1 MNTVV
6 ELPNS
11 LPIGTR
17 LAEFEIREVIGEGG
31 FGIVYLAFDHSLQR
45 TVAIKEYMPSALA
58 SRSSDHTVSVRSKRH
73 AEAFGAGLRS
83 FINEARLLA
92 QFDHPALVKV
102 YRFWELHGTA
112 YMAMRYYEG
121 RTFKAVVRDNPELVN
136 EAWLKRLLQPV
147 LGALEALYAAKI
159 LHRDVSP
166 ENIMIQPDGQP
177 VLLDFGAARQIVQ
190 DMAQSLTVILKP
202 GFAPVEQYADDESM
216 RQGPWTDI
224 YSLSAVMY
232 AAVTGKAPPAAVA
245 RMLNDPI
252 EPLAV
257 SGWPGYGAQFLE
269 AIDRGMAV
277 RPEIRPQSIAEFAA
291 LLGLEGASPAA
302 APTSAPGGAARS
314 VAAAGSGSASS
325 GATHAGGVA
334 AAAGHTV
341 PAADANAAASPV
353 AANAGGAAP
362 GRAMHATPAGTG
374 ADAPPAAARGDAKAG
389 GAALPAAGGTRSTT
403 TSRDDNSGTGSASRA
418 ARNGSANADASKSDP
433 GKRSSR
439 SKTAT
444 SAAGKS
450 ATQGGKQATPAGPA
464 RRPSHTLVGA
474 GVAALVMVIAG
485 IAWFSSGSPVAPAAS
500 ETAPGAAQAARL
512 AADGAAPSAATLA
525 PAVPAAA
532 ASVPAT
538 AAANSVPAAPN
549 AAASAAASAASSGE
563 AAAPSSGTLAIA
575 VQPWATI
582 YVDGVEKGI
591 TPPLKKLT
599 LPPGE
604 HEVRLENPNFPAHVQ
619 KVTVDGRKPVT
630 IKHDFGK

>member
-1 MNTVV
+1 MNKAV

-17 LAEFEIREVIGEGG
+17 VAEFEIREVIGEGG

-58 SRSSDHTVSVRSKRH
+58 ARANDNTVTVRSKRH

-102 YRFWELHGTA
+102 YRFWESHGTA

-121 RTFKAVVRDNPELVN
+121 RTFKSVVRDNPELVN

-147 LGALEALYAAKI
+147 LGALEALYAAQI

-232 AAVTGKAPPAAVA
+232 AAITGKAPPAAVA

-252 EPLAV
+252 EPLAI
-257 SGWPGYGAQFLE
+257 SGREGYSNQFLE

-277 RPEIRPQSIAEFAA
+277 RPEIRPQSIAEFSA
-291 LLGLEGASPAA
+291 LLGFDAAAPAAVAPAAETSSAPAA
-302 APTSAPGGAARS
+302 AEGAVEAAEASAAKAASESAARRSRARSARNAEKGAPGSAEA
-314 VAAAGSGSASS
+314 SASS
-325 GATHAGGVA
+325 
-334 AAAGHTV
+334 
-341 PAADANAAASPV
+341 SP
-353 AANAGGAAP
+353 
-362 GRAMHATPAGTG
+362 
-374 ADAPPAAARGDAKAG
+374 
-389 GAALPAAGGTRSTT
+389 
-403 TSRDDNSGTGSASRA
+403 SAS
-418 ARNGSANADASKSDP
+418 SPFDS

-439 SKTAT
+439 NKTSSK
-444 SAAGKS
+444 S
-450 ATQGGKQATPAGPA
+450 GKQALPVA
-464 RRPSHTLVGA
+464 RSSRPSTN
-474 GVAALVMVIAG
+474 MIAG
-485 IAWFSSGSPVAPAAS
+485 GLCALALLVVGISWFADGSPVKPAAPEVAS
-500 ETAPGAAQAARL
+500 AQ
-512 AADGAAPSAATLA
+512 
-525 PAVPAAA
+525 VPAAA
-532 ASVPAT
+532 SASGEASAT
-538 AAANSVPAAPN
+538 AAA
-549 AAASAAASAASSGE
+549 ASAVAVASAPEADPLAAVAGGSANASASAGAVPVATPVE
-563 AAAPSSGTLAIA
+563 QAAPSTAAATAAPAPTTGTLSIA

-582 YVDGVEKGI
+582 YVDGVQKGI

-599 LPPGE
+599 LPLGE
-604 HEVRLENPNFPAHVQ
+604 HEVRLENPNFPAYVQ
-619 KVTVDGRKPVT
+619 KINVDAKKPVT
-630 IKHDFGK
+630 IKHDFGQ

>member
-1 MNTVV
+1 MNKAV

-17 LAEFEIREVIGEGG
+17 VAEFEIREVIGEGG

-58 SRSSDHTVSVRSKRH
+58 ARANDNTVTVRSKRH

-102 YRFWELHGTA
+102 YRFWESHGTA

-121 RTFKAVVRDNPELVN
+121 RTFKSVVRDNPELVN

-147 LGALEALYAAKI
+147 LGALEALYAAQI

-232 AAVTGKAPPAAVA
+232 AAITGKAPPAAVA

-252 EPLAV
+252 EPLAI
-257 SGWPGYGAQFLE
+257 SGREGYSNQFLE

-277 RPEIRPQSIAEFAA
+277 RPEIRPQSIAEFSA
-291 LLGLEGASPAA
+291 LLGFDAAAPAA
-302 APTSAPGGAARS
+302 AAPAAETSSAPAAAEGAAEAAEASAAKAASESAARRS
-314 VAAAGSGSASS
+314 RARSARNAEKGAPGSAEASASS
-325 GATHAGGVA
+325 
-334 AAAGHTV
+334 
-341 PAADANAAASPV
+341 SP
-353 AANAGGAAP
+353 
-362 GRAMHATPAGTG
+362 
-374 ADAPPAAARGDAKAG
+374 
-389 GAALPAAGGTRSTT
+389 
-403 TSRDDNSGTGSASRA
+403 SAS
-418 ARNGSANADASKSDP
+418 SPFDS

-439 SKTAT
+439 NKTSSK
-444 SAAGKS
+444 S
-450 ATQGGKQATPAGPA
+450 GKQALPVA
-464 RRPSHTLVGA
+464 RSSRPSTN
-474 GVAALVMVIAG
+474 MIAG
-485 IAWFSSGSPVAPAAS
+485 GLCALALLVVGISWFADGSPVKPAAPEVAS
-500 ETAPGAAQAARL
+500 AQ
-512 AADGAAPSAATLA
+512 
-525 PAVPAAA
+525 VPAAA
-532 ASVPAT
+532 SASGEASAT
-538 AAANSVPAAPN
+538 AAA
-549 AAASAAASAASSGE
+549 ASAVAVASAPEADPLAAVAGSSANASASAGAVPVATPVE
-563 AAAPSSGTLAIA
+563 QAAPSTAATTAAPAPTTGTLSIA

-582 YVDGVEKGI
+582 YVDGVQKGI

-599 LPPGE
+599 LPLGE
-604 HEVRLENPNFPAHVQ
+604 HEVRLENPNFPAYVQ
-619 KVTVDGRKPVT
+619 KINVDAKKPVT
-630 IKHDFGK
+630 IKHDFGQ

>member
-1 MNTVV
+1 MNKAV

-17 LAEFEIREVIGEGG
+17 VAEFEIREVIGEGG

-58 SRSSDHTVSVRSKRH
+58 ARTTDHTVTVRSKRH

-102 YRFWELHGTA
+102 YRFWESHGTA

-232 AAVTGKAPPAAVA
+232 AAITGKAPPAAVA

-252 EPLAV
+252 EPLAI
-257 SGWPGYGAQFLE
+257 SGREGYSNQFLE

-291 LLGLEGASPAA
+291 LIGFDAPAPAA
-302 APTSAPGGAARS
+302 AAPAAETSSAPGATVGEADAVNAGADGAANALSEPPRRNRPRS
-314 VAAAGSGSASS
+314 ARNADKGASASGDAAASSSPSASSPFDSGQRSSRNKTSSKSSKPAMPVASSARPSTNVIAGGLCALALLVVGISWFADGSPVKPAAPEVASAPVQAASSASGEAPASAVSASAVAAASTPAAEPQVAVAGSSANASADG
-325 GATHAGGVA
+325 GATA
-334 AAAGHTV
+334 AAA
-341 PAADANAAASPV
+341 P
-353 AANAGGAAP
+353 
-362 GRAMHATPAGTG
+362 
-374 ADAPPAAARGDAKAG
+374 
-389 GAALPAAGGTRSTT
+389 
-403 TSRDDNSGTGSASRA
+403 
-418 ARNGSANADASKSDP
+418 
-433 GKRSSR
+433 
-439 SKTAT
+439 
-444 SAAGKS
+444 
-450 ATQGGKQATPAGPA
+450 
-464 RRPSHTLVGA
+464 
-474 GVAALVMVIAG
+474 
-485 IAWFSSGSPVAPAAS
+485 
-500 ETAPGAAQAARL
+500 AAQAASAT
-512 AADGAAPSAATLA
+512 AASNT
-525 PAVPAAA
+525 AAA
-532 ASVPAT
+532 APAPT
-538 AAANSVPAAPN
+538 T
-549 AAASAAASAASSGE
+549 
-563 AAAPSSGTLAIA
+563 GTLSIA

-582 YVDGVEKGI
+582 YVDGVQKGI

-599 LPPGE
+599 LPLGD
-604 HEVRLENPNFPAHVQ
+604 HEVRLENPNFPAYVQ
-619 KVTVDGRKPVT
+619 KVTVDARKPVT
-630 IKHDFGK
+630 IKHDFGQ

>member
-1 MNTVV
+1 MNKAV

-17 LAEFEIREVIGEGG
+17 IAEFEIREVIGEGG

-45 TVAIKEYMPSALA
+45 TVAVKEYMPSALA
-58 SRSSDHTVSVRSKRH
+58 ARATDNTVTVRSKRH

-102 YRFWELHGTA
+102 YRFWESHGTA

-121 RTFKAVVRDNPELVN
+121 RTFKSVIRDNPELVT

-232 AAVTGKAPPAAVA
+232 AAITGKAPPAAVA

-252 EPLAV
+252 EPLAI
-257 SGWPGYGAQFLE
+257 SGREGYSNQFLE

-277 RPEIRPQSIAEFAA
+277 RPEIRPQSIAEFSELLGFDTAAPAVAAPAADSSTAPAVPDAATEAASAGATGEASAPADSAPRRNRSRSSRNGDKAGPAPVETAANSSPSASSPFDSGSRSSRNKSSSKAGSKTSKQAAPVARSSRPSTNVIAGGLCLLA
-291 LLGLEGASPAA
+291 LLVVGISWFADGSPVKPAAPEVASAPVLAVGGASSEALASAA
-302 APTSAPGGAARS
+302 AASA
-314 VAAAGSGSASS
+314 VAAASASAS
-325 GATHAGGVA
+325 EPQLTVAGSS
-334 AAAGHTV
+334 
-341 PAADANAAASPV
+341 ANAAA
-353 AANAGGAAP
+353 ADGGA
-362 GRAMHATPAGTG
+362 
-374 ADAPPAAARGDAKAG
+374 PAAA
-389 GAALPAAGGTRSTT
+389 
-403 TSRDDNSGTGSASRA
+403 
-418 ARNGSANADASKSDP
+418 
-433 GKRSSR
+433 
-439 SKTAT
+439 
-444 SAAGKS
+444 
-450 ATQGGKQATPAGPA
+450 QA
-464 RRPSHTLVGA
+464 
-474 GVAALVMVIAG
+474 
-485 IAWFSSGSPVAPAAS
+485 APAAS
-500 ETAPGAAQAARL
+500 AAPG
-512 AADGAAPSAATLA
+512 T
-525 PAVPAAA
+525 AAA
-532 ASVPAT
+532 ATEAPAPT
-538 AAANSVPAAPN
+538 T
-549 AAASAAASAASSGE
+549 
-563 AAAPSSGTLAIA
+563 GTLSIA

-582 YVDGVEKGI
+582 YVDGVQKGI

-599 LPPGE
+599 LPLGE
-604 HEVRLENPNFPAHVQ
+604 HEVRLENPNFPAYVQ
-619 KVTVDGRKPVT
+619 KVTVDARKPVT
-630 IKHDFGK
+630 IKHDFGQ

>member
-1 MNTVV
+1 MNKAA

-11 LPIGTR
+11 LPLGTR

-45 TVAIKEYMPSALA
+45 TVAIKEYMPTALA
-58 SRSSDHTVSVRSKRH
+58 SRASDHTVSVRSKRH

-121 RTFKAVVRDNPELVN
+121 RTFKAVCRDNPELVN
-136 EAWLKRLLQPV
+136 EAWLKGLLKPV
-147 LGALEALYAAKI
+147 LGALEALYAANI

-232 AAVTGKAPPAAVA
+232 AAITGKAPPAAVA
-245 RMLNDPI
+245 RMLNDPT

-257 SGWPGYGAQFLE
+257 SGREGYSTQFLD

-277 RPEIRPQSIAEFAA
+277 RPEVRPQSIAEFAA
-291 LLGLEGASPAA
+291 LLGIGERPAA
-302 APTSAPGGAARS
+302 AALPPVAPAGGAAK
-314 VAAAGSGSASS
+314 AAA
-325 GATHAGGVA
+325 VA
-334 AAAGHTV
+334 AAAVPVQRPAAAKAPASVGVQPGAKPGAKAIAKPDPKAGARATPDAKRMMAGAGMAALLLSVAGAFWLAGGSPAAPPGPQVTQVVQAEARPV
-341 PAADANAAASPV
+341 PAAPEGAAAQ
-353 AANAGGAAP
+353 
-362 GRAMHATPAGTG
+362 
-374 ADAPPAAARGDAKAG
+374 
-389 GAALPAAGGTRSTT
+389 
-403 TSRDDNSGTGSASRA
+403 SASA
-418 ARNGSANADASKSDP
+418 A
-433 GKRSSR
+433 
-439 SKTAT
+439 
-444 SAAGKS
+444 
-450 ATQGGKQATPAGPA
+450 
-464 RRPSHTLVGA
+464 V
-474 GVAALVMVIAG
+474 
-485 IAWFSSGSPVAPAAS
+485 S
-500 ETAPGAAQAARL
+500 ET
-512 AADGAAPSAATLA
+512 
-525 PAVPAAA
+525 AAA
-532 ASVPAT
+532 ASASASASAQ
-538 AAANSVPAAPN
+538 AAVRAPAAPTTG
-549 AAASAAASAASSGE
+549 SVS
-563 AAAPSSGTLAIA
+563 IA

-582 YVDGVEKGI
+582 YVDGVQKGI

-599 LPPGE
+599 LPLGE
-604 HEVRLENPNFPAHVQ
+604 HVIRLENPNFPAHVQ
-619 KVTVDGRKPVT
+619 KVTVEARKPVT

>member
-1 MNTVV
+1 MNKAV

-17 LAEFEIREVIGEGG
+17 IAEFEIREVIGEGG

-58 SRSSDHTVSVRSKRH
+58 ARTTDHTVTVRSKRH

-102 YRFWELHGTA
+102 YRFWESHGTA

-232 AAVTGKAPPAAVA
+232 AAITGKAPPAAVA

-252 EPLAV
+252 EPLAI
-257 SGWPGYGAQFLE
+257 SGREGYSNQFLE

-291 LLGLEGASPAA
+291 LIGFDAPAPAA
-302 APTSAPGGAARS
+302 AAPAAETSSAPG
-314 VAAAGSGSASS
+314 
-325 GATHAGGVA
+325 ATVGE
-334 AAAGHTV
+334 
-341 PAADANAAASPV
+341 ADAVNAGADG
-353 AANAGGAAP
+353 AANAQSE
-362 GRAMHATPAGTG
+362 
-374 ADAPPAAARGDAKAG
+374 PPR
-389 GAALPAAGGTRSTT
+389 
-403 TSRDDNSGTGSASRA
+403 
-418 ARNGSANADASKSDP
+418 RNRP
-433 GKRSSR
+433 RSSR
-439 SKTAT
+439 SADKGASASGDAAASSSPSASSPFDSGQRSSRNKTSSKSSKPAVPVAR
-444 SAAGKS
+444 SA
-450 ATQGGKQATPAGPA
+450 
-464 RRPSHTLVGA
+464 RPSTN
-474 GVAALVMVIAG
+474 VIAG
-485 IAWFSSGSPVAPAAS
+485 GLCALALLVVGISWFADGSPVKPAAPEVASAPVQAASSASGEAPASAVSAS
-500 ETAPGAAQAARL
+500 AVAAASTPAAEPQVAVAGSSANASADGGATAAAAPAAQAASAT
-512 AADGAAPSAATLA
+512 AASNT
-525 PAVPAAA
+525 AAA
-532 ASVPAT
+532 APAPT
-538 AAANSVPAAPN
+538 T
-549 AAASAAASAASSGE
+549 
-563 AAAPSSGTLAIA
+563 GTLSIA

-582 YVDGVEKGI
+582 YVDGVQKGI

-599 LPPGE
+599 LPLGD
-604 HEVRLENPNFPAHVQ
+604 HEVRLENPNFPAYVQ
-619 KVTVDGRKPVT
+619 KVTVDARKPVT
-630 IKHDFGK
+630 IKHDFGQ

>member
-1 MNTVV
+1 MNKAV

-17 LAEFEIREVIGEGG
+17 VAEFEIREVIGEGG

-58 SRSSDHTVSVRSKRH
+58 ARATDHTVTVRSKRH
-73 AEAFGAGLRS
+73 AEAFEAGLRS

-102 YRFWELHGTA
+102 YRFWESNGTA

-232 AAVTGKAPPAAVA
+232 AAITGKAPPAAVA

-252 EPLAV
+252 EPLAI
-257 SGWPGYGAQFLE
+257 SGREGYSNQFLE

-277 RPEIRPQSIAEFAA
+277 RPEIRPQSIAEFSS
-291 LLGLEGASPAA
+291 LLGFDAAAPAA
-302 APTSAPGGAARS
+302 APAAEGSNAAADAAADGANASAAGDASAAPESAPRRHRSRSARNAEKGGPAASEASASSSPSASSPFDSGSRSSRNKTSSKSGSKSGRQAMPVARS
-314 VAAAGSGSASS
+314 SRPSNNMIAGGLVVLALLVGGISWLADGSPVKPAAPEVASAQVPAAGSAGSEAPASAASAGTESAS
-325 GATHAGGVA
+325 AI
-334 AAAGHTV
+334 
-341 PAADANAAASPV
+341 AAASTPPAEPQLAVAGSSTNAASTSGAAPV
-353 AANAGGAAP
+353 AAQAASAGAAP
-362 GRAMHATPAGTG
+362 G
-374 ADAPPAAARGDAKAG
+374 
-389 GAALPAAGGTRSTT
+389 
-403 TSRDDNSGTGSASRA
+403 
-418 ARNGSANADASKSDP
+418 
-433 GKRSSR
+433 
-439 SKTAT
+439 
-444 SAAGKS
+444 
-450 ATQGGKQATPAGPA
+450 
-464 RRPSHTLVGA
+464 
-474 GVAALVMVIAG
+474 
-485 IAWFSSGSPVAPAAS
+485 
-500 ETAPGAAQAARL
+500 
-512 AADGAAPSAATLA
+512 
-525 PAVPAAA
+525 AAA
-532 ASVPAT
+532 ASA
-538 AAANSVPAAPN
+538 
-549 AAASAAASAASSGE
+549 E
-563 AAAPSSGTLAIA
+563 AAAPTTGTLSIA

-582 YVDGVEKGI
+582 YVDGVQKGI

-599 LPPGE
+599 LPLGE
-604 HEVRLENPNFPAHVQ
+604 HEVRLENPNFQAYVQ
-619 KVTVDGRKPVT
+619 KVNVDARKPVT
-630 IKHDFGK
+630 IKHDFAQ

>member
-1 MNTVV
+1 MNKAV

-17 LAEFEIREVIGEGG
+17 VAEFEIREVVGEGG

-58 SRSSDHTVSVRSKRH
+58 ARATDNTVTVRSKRH

-102 YRFWELHGTA
+102 YRFWESHGTA

-121 RTFKAVVRDNPELVN
+121 RTFKSVVRDNPELVN

-147 LGALEALYAAKI
+147 LGALDVLYAAKI

-232 AAVTGKAPPAAVA
+232 AAITGKAPPAAVA

-252 EPLAV
+252 EPLAI
-257 SGWPGYGAQFLE
+257 SGREGYSNQFLE

-277 RPEIRPQSIAEFAA
+277 RPEIRPQSIAEFSA
-291 LLGLEGASPAA
+291 LLGFDATAPAA
-302 APTSAPGGAARS
+302 AAPAAESSSAPAAAEGEADAANANAASAAGAAPDSTPRRS
-314 VAAAGSGSASS
+314 RSRSARNAEKGAPGAAEASASS
-325 GATHAGGVA
+325 
-334 AAAGHTV
+334 
-341 PAADANAAASPV
+341 SP
-353 AANAGGAAP
+353 
-362 GRAMHATPAGTG
+362 
-374 ADAPPAAARGDAKAG
+374 
-389 GAALPAAGGTRSTT
+389 
-403 TSRDDNSGTGSASRA
+403 SAS
-418 ARNGSANADASKSDP
+418 SPFDS

-439 SKTAT
+439 NKTSSKSSKQAMPAART
-444 SAAGKS
+444 SRPSTNMIAGGLCALALLVVGISWFADGSPVKPAAPEVAS
-450 ATQGGKQATPAGPA
+450 AQVQAASSEASASAVAAASTPDAEPQVAVAGSSANVSANGGAEAPAATPA
-464 RRPSHTLVGA
+464 
-474 GVAALVMVIAG
+474 
-485 IAWFSSGSPVAPAAS
+485 AS
-500 ETAPGAAQAARL
+500 ASAAPG
-512 AADGAAPSAATLA
+512 T
-525 PAVPAAA
+525 AA
-532 ASVPAT
+532 ASSEAPAPT
-538 AAANSVPAAPN
+538 
-549 AAASAAASAASSGE
+549 
-563 AAAPSSGTLAIA
+563 SGTLSIA

-582 YVDGVEKGI
+582 YVDGVQKGI

-599 LPPGE
+599 LPLGE
-604 HEVRLENPNFPAHVQ
+604 HEVRLENPNFPAYVQ
-619 KVTVDGRKPVT
+619 KITVDARKPVT
-630 IKHDFGK
+630 IKHDFGQ

>member
-1 MNTVV
+1 MNKAV

-17 LAEFEIREVIGEGG
+17 VAEFEIREVIGEGG

-58 SRSSDHTVSVRSKRH
+58 ARANDNTVTVRSKRH

-102 YRFWELHGTA
+102 YRFWESHGTA

-121 RTFKAVVRDNPELVN
+121 RTFKSVVRDNPELVN

-147 LGALEALYAAKI
+147 LGALEALYAAQI

-232 AAVTGKAPPAAVA
+232 AAITGKAPPAAVA

-252 EPLAV
+252 EPLAI
-257 SGWPGYGAQFLE
+257 SGREGYSNQFLE

-277 RPEIRPQSIAEFAA
+277 RPEIRPQSIAEFSA
-291 LLGLEGASPAA
+291 LLGFDAAAAAAAPAADSSSAPAA
-302 APTSAPGGAARS
+302 ADAPAEAAEASAASAASDGAARRS
-314 VAAAGSGSASS
+314 RSRSARSAEKGAPGSAEASASSSPSASSPFDSGRRSSRNKTSSKAGKQAAPVAGSSRPSTNMIAGGLCALALLVIGISWFADGSPVKPAAPEVASAQVVVAGSAS
-325 GATHAGGVA
+325 GEA
-334 AAAGHTV
+334 
-341 PAADANAAASPV
+341 
-353 AANAGGAAP
+353 
-362 GRAMHATPAGTG
+362 
-374 ADAPPAAARGDAKAG
+374 PAAAE
-389 GAALPAAGGTRSTT
+389 PA
-403 TSRDDNSGTGSASRA
+403 SA
-418 ARNGSANADASKSDP
+418 
-433 GKRSSR
+433 
-439 SKTAT
+439 
-444 SAAGKS
+444 
-450 ATQGGKQATPAGPA
+450 
-464 RRPSHTLVGA
+464 V
-474 GVAALVMVIAG
+474 
-485 IAWFSSGSPVAPAAS
+485 
-500 ETAPGAAQAARL
+500 
-512 AADGAAPSAATLA
+512 
-525 PAVPAAA
+525 AA
-532 ASVPAT
+532 ASVPDADPLAAVAGSSANASASAGAVPVAAPVEQAAPT
-538 AAANSVPAAPN
+538 AAA
-549 AAASAAASAASSGE
+549 AAASA
-563 AAAPSSGTLAIA
+563 PTTGTLSIA

-582 YVDGVEKGI
+582 YVDGVQKGI

-599 LPPGE
+599 LPLGE
-604 HEVRLENPNFPAHVQ
+604 HEVRLENPNFPAYVQ
-619 KVTVDGRKPVT
+619 KINVDARKPVT
-630 IKHDFGK
+630 IKHDFGQ

>member
-1 MNTVV
+1 MNKAV

-17 LAEFEIREVIGEGG
+17 VAEFEIREVIGEGG

-58 SRSSDHTVSVRSKRH
+58 ARTTDHTVTVRSKRH

-102 YRFWELHGTA
+102 YRFWESHGTA

-232 AAVTGKAPPAAVA
+232 AAITGKAPPAAVA

-252 EPLAV
+252 EPLAI
-257 SGWPGYGAQFLE
+257 SGREGYSNQFLE

-291 LLGLEGASPAA
+291 LIGFDAPVAA
-302 APTSAPGGAARS
+302 APAAD
-314 VAAAGSGSASS
+314 SGNA
-325 GATHAGGVA
+325 
-334 AAAGHTV
+334 
-341 PAADANAAASPV
+341 PAASGGESD
-353 AANAGGAAP
+353 AANAG
-362 GRAMHATPAGTG
+362 
-374 ADAPPAAARGDAKAG
+374 ADAASAQSDAPRRNRPRSARNADKGAPAAADAGANSSPSASSPFDSGQRSSRNKTSSKSSKQAMPVARSARPSTNVIAG
-389 GAALPAAGGTRSTT
+389 GLCALALLVVGISWFADGSPVKPAAPEVASAQVQA
-403 TSRDDNSGTGSASRA
+403 TGSASAEA
-418 ARNGSANADASKSDP
+418 AAGVASASAVAAASTPAVEPQVAVAGSSANAS
-433 GKRSSR
+433 
-439 SKTAT
+439 
-444 SAAGKS
+444 
-450 ATQGGKQATPAGPA
+450 
-464 RRPSHTLVGA
+464 
-474 GVAALVMVIAG
+474 
-485 IAWFSSGSPVAPAAS
+485 
-500 ETAPGAAQAARL
+500 
-512 AADGAAPSAATLA
+512 ADGG
-525 PAVPAAA
+525 
-532 ASVPAT
+532 AT
-538 AAANSVPAAPN
+538 AAAAPAVQ
-549 AAASAAASAASSGE
+549 AASASAASNTA
-563 AAAPSSGTLAIA
+563 AAAPAPTTGTLSIA

-582 YVDGVEKGI
+582 YVDGVQKGI

-599 LPPGE
+599 LPLGE
-604 HEVRLENPNFPAHVQ
+604 HEVRLENPNFPAYVQ
-619 KVTVDGRKPVT
+619 KVTVDARKPVT
-630 IKHDFGK
+630 IKHDFGQ

>member
-1 MNTVV
+1 MNKAV

-17 LAEFEIREVIGEGG
+17 VAEFEIREVIGEGG

-58 SRSSDHTVSVRSKRH
+58 SRTTDNTVTVRSKRH

-102 YRFWELHGTA
+102 YRFWESHGTA

-121 RTFKAVVRDNPELVN
+121 RTFKSVIRDNPELVN

-147 LGALEALYAAKI
+147 LGALDVLYAAKI

-232 AAVTGKAPPAAVA
+232 AAITGKAPPAAVA

-252 EPLAV
+252 EPLAI
-257 SGWPGYGAQFLE
+257 SGREGYSNQFLE

-277 RPEIRPQSIAEFAA
+277 RPEIRPQSIAEFSA
-291 LLGLEGASPAA
+291 LLGFDAAAPAA
-302 APTSAPGGAARS
+302 APAADSNNAP
-314 VAAAGSGSASS
+314 
-325 GATHAGGVA
+325 A
-334 AAAGHTV
+334 AAAAEGTAE
-341 PAADANAAASPV
+341 AAQASAAKASSES
-353 AANAGGAAP
+353 
-362 GRAMHATPAGTG
+362 
-374 ADAPPAAARGDAKAG
+374 AAR
-389 GAALPAAGGTRSTT
+389 RN
-403 TSRDDNSGTGSASRA
+403 RVRA
-418 ARNGSANADASKSDP
+418 ARNAEKGAPGSAEASASSSPSASSPFDS

-439 SKTAT
+439 NKTSSK
-444 SAAGKS
+444 S
-450 ATQGGKQATPAGPA
+450 GKQTAPVA
-464 RRPSHTLVGA
+464 RSARPSNNI
-474 GVAALVMVIAG
+474 IAG
-485 IAWFSSGSPVAPAAS
+485 GLCVLALLVAGITWFADGSPVKPAAPEAAGAQVQAVASASGEASASAAAAGEAPAGTVAAAGTPAAEPQLAVAGSSTNAS
-500 ETAPGAAQAARL
+500 ATAGAAPAAQAAP
-512 AADGAAPSAATLA
+512 GT
-525 PAVPAAA
+525 
-532 ASVPAT
+532 
-538 AAANSVPAAPN
+538 
-549 AAASAAASAASSGE
+549 
-563 AAAPSSGTLAIA
+563 AAAPSEAPAATTGSLSIA

-582 YVDGVEKGI
+582 YVDGVQKGI

-599 LPPGE
+599 LPLGE
-604 HEVRLENPNFPAHVQ
+604 HEVRLENPNFPPYVQ
-619 KVTVDGRKPVT
+619 KVTVDARKPVT
-630 IKHDFGK
+630 IKHDFGQ

>member
-1 MNTVV
+1 MNKAV

-17 LAEFEIREVIGEGG
+17 IAEFEIREVIGEGG

-45 TVAIKEYMPSALA
+45 TVAVKEYMPSALA
-58 SRSSDHTVSVRSKRH
+58 ARSNDNTVTVRSKRH
-73 AEAFGAGLRS
+73 AEAFSAGLRS

-102 YRFWELHGTA
+102 YRFWESHGTA

-121 RTFKAVVRDNPELVN
+121 RTFKSVIRDNPELVN

-147 LGALEALYAAKI
+147 LGALDVLYAAQI

-232 AAVTGKAPPAAVA
+232 AAITGKAPPAAVA

-252 EPLAV
+252 EPLAI
-257 SGWPGYGAQFLE
+257 SGREGYSTQFLE

-277 RPEIRPQSIAEFAA
+277 RPEIRPQSIAEFYELLGFDAAAPAAAAPAADGSTPAATEGAADAGATKAASAPSAPAEVAGRRRSRSSRNAEKGAPGSAEASASSSPSASSPFDSGARSSRNKTSKPGKQALPVARSARPSNNVIAGGLCVLA
-291 LLGLEGASPAA
+291 LLVAGISWFADGSPVKPAAPEVASAQGQATGSAGSEASASAASASTEAASALAAASTLAAEQLAVAGSSANASAAAGAAPAA
-302 APTSAPGGAARS
+302 APAA
-314 VAAAGSGSASS
+314 SAS
-325 GATHAGGVA
+325 A
-334 AAAGHTV
+334 
-341 PAADANAAASPV
+341 
-353 AANAGGAAP
+353 
-362 GRAMHATPAGTG
+362 
-374 ADAPPAAARGDAKAG
+374 APPAAAA
-389 GAALPAAGGTRSTT
+389 T
-403 TSRDDNSGTGSASRA
+403 
-418 ARNGSANADASKSDP
+418 ADAP
-433 GKRSSR
+433 AP
-439 SKTAT
+439 TA
-444 SAAGKS
+444 
-450 ATQGGKQATPAGPA
+450 
-464 RRPSHTLVGA
+464 
-474 GVAALVMVIAG
+474 
-485 IAWFSSGSPVAPAAS
+485 
-500 ETAPGAAQAARL
+500 
-512 AADGAAPSAATLA
+512 
-525 PAVPAAA
+525 
-532 ASVPAT
+532 
-538 AAANSVPAAPN
+538 
-549 AAASAAASAASSGE
+549 
-563 AAAPSSGTLAIA
+563 GTLSIA

-582 YVDGVEKGI
+582 YVDGVQKGI

-604 HEVRLENPNFPAHVQ
+604 HEVRLENPNFQPYVQ
-619 KVTVDGRKPVT
+619 KITVDGKKPVT
-630 IKHDFGK
+630 IKHDFGQ

>member
-1 MNTVV
+1 MNKAV

-17 LAEFEIREVIGEGG
+17 VAEFEIREVIGEGG

-58 SRSSDHTVSVRSKRH
+58 ARANDNTVTVRSKRH

-102 YRFWELHGTA
+102 YRFWESHGTA

-121 RTFKAVVRDNPELVN
+121 RTFKSVVRDNPELVN

-147 LGALEALYAAKI
+147 LGALEALYAAQI

-232 AAVTGKAPPAAVA
+232 AAITGKAPPAAVA

-252 EPLAV
+252 EPLAI
-257 SGWPGYGAQFLE
+257 SGREGYSNQFLE

-277 RPEIRPQSIAEFAA
+277 RPEIRPQSIAEFSA
-291 LLGLEGASPAA
+291 LLGFDAAAPAA
-302 APTSAPGGAARS
+302 AAPAAETSSAPAAAEGAAEAAEASAAKAASESAARRS
-314 VAAAGSGSASS
+314 RARSARNAEKGAPGSAEASASS
-325 GATHAGGVA
+325 
-334 AAAGHTV
+334 
-341 PAADANAAASPV
+341 SP
-353 AANAGGAAP
+353 
-362 GRAMHATPAGTG
+362 
-374 ADAPPAAARGDAKAG
+374 
-389 GAALPAAGGTRSTT
+389 
-403 TSRDDNSGTGSASRA
+403 SAS
-418 ARNGSANADASKSDP
+418 SPFDS

-439 SKTAT
+439 NKTSSK
-444 SAAGKS
+444 S
-450 ATQGGKQATPAGPA
+450 GKQALPVA
-464 RRPSHTLVGA
+464 RSSRPSTN
-474 GVAALVMVIAG
+474 MIAG
-485 IAWFSSGSPVAPAAS
+485 GLCALALLVVGISWFADGSPVKPAAPEVAS
-500 ETAPGAAQAARL
+500 AQ
-512 AADGAAPSAATLA
+512 
-525 PAVPAAA
+525 VPAAA
-532 ASVPAT
+532 SASASGE
-538 AAANSVPAAPN
+538 ASA
-549 AAASAAASAASSGE
+549 AAASAVAVASAPEADPLAAVAGSSANASASAGAVPVSTPVE
-563 AAAPSSGTLAIA
+563 QAAPSTAAATAAPAPTTGTLSIA

-582 YVDGVEKGI
+582 YVDGVQKGI

-599 LPPGE
+599 LPLGE
-604 HEVRLENPNFPAHVQ
+604 HEVRLENPNFPAYVQ
-619 KVTVDGRKPVT
+619 KINVDAKKPVT
-630 IKHDFGK
+630 IKHDFGQ

>member
-1 MNTVV
+1 MNKAV

-17 LAEFEIREVIGEGG
+17 IAEFEIREVIGEGG

-45 TVAIKEYMPSALA
+45 TVAVKEYMPSALA
-58 SRSSDHTVSVRSKRH
+58 ARATDHTVTVRSKRH

-102 YRFWELHGTA
+102 YRFWESHGTA

-121 RTFKAVVRDNPELVN
+121 RTFKSVVRDNPELVT

-232 AAVTGKAPPAAVA
+232 AAITGKAPPAAVA

-252 EPLAV
+252 EPLAI
-257 SGWPGYGAQFLE
+257 SGREGYSNQFLE

-277 RPEIRPQSIAEFAA
+277 RPEIRPQSIAEFSA
-291 LLGLEGASPAA
+291 LLGLDAAAPAA
-302 APTSAPGGAARS
+302 AT
-314 VAAAGSGSASS
+314 
-325 GATHAGGVA
+325 
-334 AAAGHTV
+334 
-341 PAADANAAASPV
+341 PAAD
-353 AANAGGAAP
+353 
-362 GRAMHATPAGTG
+362 
-374 ADAPPAAARGDAKAG
+374 
-389 GAALPAAGGTRSTT
+389 
-403 TSRDDNSGTGSASRA
+403 SG
-418 ARNGSANADASKSDP
+418 N
-433 GKRSSR
+433 
-439 SKTAT
+439 
-444 SAAGKS
+444 
-450 ATQGGKQATPAGPA
+450 
-464 RRPSHTLVGA
+464 
-474 GVAALVMVIAG
+474 
-485 IAWFSSGSPVAPAAS
+485 APA
-500 ETAPGAAQAARL
+500 
-512 AADGAAPSAATLA
+512 AADGAAEAAHAGAAGDASTATDNVPRRNRPRTPRNAEKGGSASGEAGASSSPSASSPFDSGNRSGRNKAGSKSGKQAVPVARSTRPSNNMIAGGLCVLA
-525 PAVPAAA
+525 LLVGGITWFADGSPVKPAAPEVASAQVPAASSASAEAPASAVPASALAEAGPPAAEPQVAVAGSSANASASAGAVPAATPAEQA
-532 ASVPAT
+532 APGTAAAT
-538 AAANSVPAAPN
+538 AAAPAPT
-549 AAASAAASAASSGE
+549 
-563 AAAPSSGTLAIA
+563 SGTLSIA

-582 YVDGVEKGI
+582 YVDGVQKGI

-599 LPPGE
+599 LPLGE
-604 HEVRLENPNFPAHVQ
+604 HEVRLENPNFPAYVQ
-619 KVTVDGRKPVT
+619 KVTVDARKPVT
-630 IKHDFGK
+630 IKHDFGQ

>member
-1 MNTVV
+1 MNKAV

-17 LAEFEIREVIGEGG
+17 LAEFEIRQVIGEGG

-45 TVAIKEYMPSALA
+45 TVAIKEYMPAALA
-58 SRSSDHTVSVRSKRH
+58 SRASDHTVSVRSRRH

-121 RTFKAVVRDNPELVN
+121 RTFKSVVADHPELVS
-136 EAWLKRLLQPV
+136 EAWLKGLLQPV
-147 LGALEALYAAKI
+147 LGALDALYAANI

-166 ENIMIQPDGQP
+166 ENIMIQPDGRP

-232 AAVTGKAPPAAVA
+232 AAITGKAPPAAVA

-252 EPLAV
+252 EPLAI
-257 SGWPGYGAQFLE
+257 SGREGYSSQFLE

-291 LLGLEGASPAA
+291 LLGIDGTHDAAAVAAAVAGKAARAPAA
-302 APTSAPGGAARS
+302 AAHGASAPPAANAASAASAANRTTPAARETRAGGAA
-314 VAAAGSGSASS
+314 AAPQGGAGRDK
-325 GATHAGGVA
+325 
-334 AAAGHTV
+334 
-341 PAADANAAASPV
+341 PAAASPSQ
-353 AANAGGAAP
+353 AGGKAGQAA
-362 GRAMHATPAGTG
+362 AK
-374 ADAPPAAARGDAKAG
+374 APPSKAMI
-389 GAALPAAGGTRSTT
+389 A
-403 TSRDDNSGTGSASRA
+403 
-418 ARNGSANADASKSDP
+418 
-433 GKRSSR
+433 
-439 SKTAT
+439 
-444 SAAGKS
+444 
-450 ATQGGKQATPAGPA
+450 
-464 RRPSHTLVGA
+464 A
-474 GVAALVMVIAG
+474 GVAALVLVVGG
-485 IAWFSSGSPVAPAAS
+485 IAWLADGSPVAPAAS
-500 ETAPGAAQAARL
+500 PSAGAAGQ
-512 AADGAAPSAATLA
+512 PSAIEA
-525 PAVPAAA
+525 PAAGETPAAT
-532 ASVPAT
+532 PAQ
-538 AAANSVPAAPN
+538 PP
-549 AAASAAASAASSGE
+549 AAASAAAGAASPA
-563 AAAPSSGTLAIA
+563 AAAPGAAQDAATAAPAAAPTSGSVTIA

-599 LPPGE
+599 LPTGV
-604 HEVRLENPNFPAHVQ
+604 HEVRLENPNFPPHVQ
-619 KVTVDGRKPVT
+619 KITVDGRKAVT
-630 IKHDFGK
+630 LKHDFGK

>member
-1 MNTVV
+1 MNKAV

-17 LAEFEIREVIGEGG
+17 VAEFEIREVVGEGG

-58 SRSSDHTVSVRSKRH
+58 ARATDNTVTVRSKRH

-102 YRFWELHGTA
+102 YRFWESHGTA

-121 RTFKAVVRDNPELVN
+121 RTFKSVVRDNPELVN

-147 LGALEALYAAKI
+147 LGALDVLYAAKI

-232 AAVTGKAPPAAVA
+232 AAITGKAPPAAVA

-252 EPLAV
+252 EPLAI
-257 SGWPGYGAQFLE
+257 SGREGYSNQFLE

-277 RPEIRPQSIAEFAA
+277 RPEIRPQSIAEFSA
-291 LLGLEGASPAA
+291 LLGFDATAPAA
-302 APTSAPGGAARS
+302 AAPAAESSSAPAAAEGEADAANANAASAAGAAPDSAPRRS
-314 VAAAGSGSASS
+314 RSRSARNAEKGAPGAAEASASS
-325 GATHAGGVA
+325 
-334 AAAGHTV
+334 
-341 PAADANAAASPV
+341 SP
-353 AANAGGAAP
+353 
-362 GRAMHATPAGTG
+362 
-374 ADAPPAAARGDAKAG
+374 
-389 GAALPAAGGTRSTT
+389 
-403 TSRDDNSGTGSASRA
+403 SAS
-418 ARNGSANADASKSDP
+418 SPFDS

-439 SKTAT
+439 NKTSSKSSKQAMPAARTSRPSTNMIAGGLCALALLVVGISWFADGSPVKPAAPEVASAQVQAASSEASASAVAAASTPDAEPQVAVAGSSANVSANGGAEAPAAT
-444 SAAGKS
+444 SAAS
-450 ATQGGKQATPAGPA
+450 ASA
-464 RRPSHTLVGA
+464 
-474 GVAALVMVIAG
+474 
-485 IAWFSSGSPVAPAAS
+485 
-500 ETAPGAAQAARL
+500 APG
-512 AADGAAPSAATLA
+512 T
-525 PAVPAAA
+525 AA
-532 ASVPAT
+532 ASSEAPVPT
-538 AAANSVPAAPN
+538 
-549 AAASAAASAASSGE
+549 
-563 AAAPSSGTLAIA
+563 SGTLSIA

-582 YVDGVEKGI
+582 YVDGVQKGI

-599 LPPGE
+599 LPLGE
-604 HEVRLENPNFPAHVQ
+604 HEVRLENPNFPAYVQ
-619 KVTVDGRKPVT
+619 KITVDARKPVT
-630 IKHDFGK
+630 IKHDFGQ

>member
-1 MNTVV
+1 MNKAV

-17 LAEFEIREVIGEGG
+17 VAEFEIREVVGEGG

-58 SRSSDHTVSVRSKRH
+58 ARATDNTVTVRSKRH

-102 YRFWELHGTA
+102 YRFWESHGTA

-121 RTFKAVVRDNPELVN
+121 RTFKSVVRDNPELVN

-147 LGALEALYAAKI
+147 LGALDVLYAAKI

-232 AAVTGKAPPAAVA
+232 AAITGKAPPAAVA

-252 EPLAV
+252 EPLAI
-257 SGWPGYGAQFLE
+257 SGREGYSNQFLE

-277 RPEIRPQSIAEFAA
+277 RPEIRPQSIAEFSA
-291 LLGLEGASPAA
+291 LLGFDATAPAA
-302 APTSAPGGAARS
+302 AAPAAESSSAPAAAEGEADAANANAASAAGAAPDSTPRRS
-314 VAAAGSGSASS
+314 RSRSARNAEKGAPGAAEASASS
-325 GATHAGGVA
+325 
-334 AAAGHTV
+334 
-341 PAADANAAASPV
+341 SP
-353 AANAGGAAP
+353 
-362 GRAMHATPAGTG
+362 
-374 ADAPPAAARGDAKAG
+374 
-389 GAALPAAGGTRSTT
+389 
-403 TSRDDNSGTGSASRA
+403 SAS
-418 ARNGSANADASKSDP
+418 SPFDS

-439 SKTAT
+439 NKTSSKSSKQAMPAARTSRPSTNMIAGGLCALALLVVGISWFADGSPVKPAAPEVASAQVQAASSEASASAVAAASTPDAEPQVAVAGSSANVSANGGAEAPAAT
-444 SAAGKS
+444 SAAS
-450 ATQGGKQATPAGPA
+450 ASA
-464 RRPSHTLVGA
+464 
-474 GVAALVMVIAG
+474 
-485 IAWFSSGSPVAPAAS
+485 
-500 ETAPGAAQAARL
+500 APG
-512 AADGAAPSAATLA
+512 T
-525 PAVPAAA
+525 AA
-532 ASVPAT
+532 ASSEAPVPT
-538 AAANSVPAAPN
+538 
-549 AAASAAASAASSGE
+549 
-563 AAAPSSGTLAIA
+563 SGTLSIA

-582 YVDGVEKGI
+582 YVDGVQKGI

-599 LPPGE
+599 LPLGE
-604 HEVRLENPNFPAHVQ
+604 HEVRLENPNFPAYVQ
-619 KVTVDGRKPVT
+619 KITVDARKPVT
-630 IKHDFGK
+630 IKHDFGQ

>member
-1 MNTVV
+1 MNKAV

-17 LAEFEIREVIGEGG
+17 IAEFEIREVIGEGG

-58 SRSSDHTVSVRSKRH
+58 ARTTDHTVTVRSKRH

-102 YRFWELHGTA
+102 YRFWESHGTA

-232 AAVTGKAPPAAVA
+232 AAITGKAPPAAVA

-252 EPLAV
+252 EPLAI
-257 SGWPGYGAQFLE
+257 SGREGYSNQFLE

-291 LLGLEGASPAA
+291 LIGFDAPAPVAA
-302 APTSAPGGAARS
+302 APAADSGNAPAAPGGEADAANASADGAASAQADGAPRRNRPRPARNAEKGAPGSADASASSSPSASSPFDSGQRSSRKKIGSKANKPAMPVARS
-314 VAAAGSGSASS
+314 ARPSTNVIAGGLCALALLVVGISWLADGSPVKPAAPETASAQVAAAGSASA
-325 GATHAGGVA
+325 
-334 AAAGHTV
+334 
-341 PAADANAAASPV
+341 
-353 AANAGGAAP
+353 
-362 GRAMHATPAGTG
+362 
-374 ADAPPAAARGDAKAG
+374 
-389 GAALPAAGGTRSTT
+389 
-403 TSRDDNSGTGSASRA
+403 
-418 ARNGSANADASKSDP
+418 
-433 GKRSSR
+433 
-439 SKTAT
+439 
-444 SAAGKS
+444 
-450 ATQGGKQATPAGPA
+450 
-464 RRPSHTLVGA
+464 
-474 GVAALVMVIAG
+474 
-485 IAWFSSGSPVAPAAS
+485 
-500 ETAPGAAQAARL
+500 E
-512 AADGAAPSAATLA
+512 
-525 PAVPAAA
+525 
-532 ASVPAT
+532 
-538 AAANSVPAAPN
+538 
-549 AAASAAASAASSGE
+549 AAASAAAAGTVAAASTPAVEPQVAVAGSSANASADGGATAPAAPAAQAASASAASSSA
-563 AAAPSSGTLAIA
+563 AAAPPPTTGTLSIA

-582 YVDGVEKGI
+582 YVDGVQKGI

-599 LPPGE
+599 LPLGE

-619 KVTVDGRKPVT
+619 KVTVDARKPVT
-630 IKHDFGK
+630 IKHDFGQ

>member
-1 MNTVV
+1 MNKAV

-17 LAEFEIREVIGEGG
+17 VAEFEIREVIGEGG

-58 SRSSDHTVSVRSKRH
+58 ARANDNTVTVRSKRH

-102 YRFWELHGTA
+102 YRFWESHGTA

-121 RTFKAVVRDNPELVN
+121 RTFKSVVRDNPELVN

-147 LGALEALYAAKI
+147 LGALEALYAAQI

-232 AAVTGKAPPAAVA
+232 AAITGKAPPAAVA

-252 EPLAV
+252 EPLAI
-257 SGWPGYGAQFLE
+257 SGREGYSNQFLE

-277 RPEIRPQSIAEFAA
+277 RPEIRPQSIAEFSA
-291 LLGLEGASPAA
+291 LLGFDAAAPAA
-302 APTSAPGGAARS
+302 AAPAAETSSAPAAAEGAAEAAEASAAKAASESAARRS
-314 VAAAGSGSASS
+314 RARSARNAEKGAPGSAEASASS
-325 GATHAGGVA
+325 
-334 AAAGHTV
+334 
-341 PAADANAAASPV
+341 SP
-353 AANAGGAAP
+353 
-362 GRAMHATPAGTG
+362 
-374 ADAPPAAARGDAKAG
+374 
-389 GAALPAAGGTRSTT
+389 
-403 TSRDDNSGTGSASRA
+403 SAS
-418 ARNGSANADASKSDP
+418 SPFDS

-439 SKTAT
+439 NKTSSK
-444 SAAGKS
+444 S
-450 ATQGGKQATPAGPA
+450 GKQALPVA
-464 RRPSHTLVGA
+464 RSSRPSTN
-474 GVAALVMVIAG
+474 MIAG
-485 IAWFSSGSPVAPAAS
+485 GLCALALLVVGISWFADGSPVKPAAPEVAS
-500 ETAPGAAQAARL
+500 AQ
-512 AADGAAPSAATLA
+512 
-525 PAVPAAA
+525 VPAAA
-532 ASVPAT
+532 NASGEASAT
-538 AAANSVPAAPN
+538 AAA
-549 AAASAAASAASSGE
+549 ASAVAVASAPEADPLAAVAGGSANASASAGAVPVATPVE
-563 AAAPSSGTLAIA
+563 QAAPSTAAATAAPAPTTGTLSIA

-582 YVDGVEKGI
+582 YVDGVQKGI

-599 LPPGE
+599 LPLGE
-604 HEVRLENPNFPAHVQ
+604 HEVRLENPNFPAYVQ
-619 KVTVDGRKPVT
+619 KINVDAKKPVT
-630 IKHDFGK
+630 IKHDFGQ